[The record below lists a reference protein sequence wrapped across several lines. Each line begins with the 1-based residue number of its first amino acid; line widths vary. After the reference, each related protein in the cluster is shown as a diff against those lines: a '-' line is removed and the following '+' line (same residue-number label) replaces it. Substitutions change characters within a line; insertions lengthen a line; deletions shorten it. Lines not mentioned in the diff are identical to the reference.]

1 VNTSSSSSLIA
12 RDDESNQ
19 NDLIRY
25 SIKRSKLEGTVKVS
39 GAKNSVLRLL
49 AASILSS
56 ERLELSNYPANLR
69 DAQVHLGMLEALGK
83 RCDVSNERCVIDQ
96 DGDLRSYLDWNG
108 RSIRNTLLILGA
120 LVAKTGSG
128 AVPLPGGCKL
138 GERKYDLHVMILETL
153 GARVFDSDTHLRA
166 EAENGLVG
174 TDIVLPMRST
184 GATENAILCGSLAK
198 GKTTIWGPH
207 IRPEVIDLIDMLNK
221 MGADI
226 KVFGQERIEIN
237 GVETLSGASHRV
249 IPDNMEALT
258 WMIGATLTGGDV
270 EIIDFPLDHLDVP
283 LAFLRESGSKY
294 KINDNSVVVRGGHCY
309 PVEISTGPYPGI
321 NSDMQ
326 PLFAIYGALAKG
338 ESRIIDL
345 RFPGRYVYAEELAKM
360 GVQFEVEN
368 NLLKING
375 GMKLAGN
382 TVRATDLRAG
392 IALALAGCVA
402 DGETILEEAWQVER
416 GYNQFVEKIRSLGG
430 NVQII

>member
-1 VNTSSSSSLIA
+1 MNISSPSAFIA
-12 RDDESNQ
+12 RDDETNK
-19 NDLIRY
+19 NDDIKY

-49 AASILSS
+49 AASILTSDT
-56 ERLELSNYPANLR
+56 LELSNYPASLR

-83 RCDVSNERCVIDQ
+83 RCDVSDEHCVIHQ
-96 DGDLRSYLDWNG
+96 DESLNSYLDWNG

-153 GARVFDSDTHLRA
+153 GARVFDDDTHLQA
-166 EAENGLVG
+166 EAENGLIG
-174 TDIVLPMRST
+174 ADIILPMRST

-207 IRPEVIDLIDMLNK
+207 IRPEIIDLIDMLNK

-237 GVETLSGASHRV
+237 GVESLSGTSHRV

-258 WMIGATLTGGDV
+258 WMIGATLTGGDI
-270 EIIDFPLDHLDVP
+270 EIIDFPFDHLDVP
-283 LAFLRESGSKY
+283 LAFLRESGTEYYRK
-294 KINDNSVVVRGGHCY
+294 DNSVIVRGGCCY

-360 GVQFEVEN
+360 GVQFEVED
-368 NLLKING
+368 NLLKIKG
-375 GMKLAGN
+375 GTKLAGN

-392 IALALAGCVA
+392 IALTLAGCVA

-416 GYNQFVEKIRSLGG
+416 GYNQFVKKIRSLSG